1 MSIIYKCRK
10 GIMGVCAS
18 LLILMTSIDAVRLQS
33 GAQVETE
40 GIFGALKAAKDTY

>member
-1 MSIIYKCRK
+1 MSIIYKCRR
-10 GIMGVCAS
+10 VACAS
-18 LLILMTSIDAVRLQS
+18 LLILMTSVDAVRLQS